1 MTKKE
6 KKKIQNEAE
15 VESPA
20 NEDSLDTEVDNN
32 ENLATPSYEELFD
45 KNEDLEKALLRANAD
60 LDNALKRTLSEVEK
74 AHTRAFASYRQS

>member
-6 KKKIQNEAE
+6 KKNIQNGAD
-15 VESPA
+15 VESSA

-60 LDNALKRTLSEVEK
+60 LDNAL
-74 AHTRAFASYRQS
+74 